1 MTRDNRKNRD
11 GLSDEDRGL
20 LALAAMAIRW
30 ERSKQWTQEDLD
42 KLMDRADSAG
52 LTDNEINGTGLF
64 SFENI
69 KKVIFGSDDE
79 KSSDDATAAE
89 EMTRE
94 ELAAVCRGESELSDK
109 AKEELRRQ
117 RESVIKEHEEEQE
130 ETNDDTKRE
139 KN

>member
-1 MTRDNRKNRD
+1 MTRDNQKNRD

-79 KSSDDATAAE
+79 KSSDDTTAVE
-89 EMTRE
+89 EMTRA
-94 ELAAVCRGESELSDK
+94 ELAAVCRGESKLSDK

-117 RESVIKEHEEEQE
+117 REAATKEHEEES
-130 ETNDDTKRE
+130 NDDTKRK
-139 KN
+139 KNQ